1 MTSAAAVQKKE
12 ETGLSPAQLREQKIL
27 EHLPLVRAIAGRVK
41 DSLPV
46 QVELDDLA
54 HAGVLGLFDAV
65 DKYCPDKN
73 VAFHLYAKHRIRG
86 AILDSLRQLD
96 WASRDQ
102 RKRYKAI
109 ESAMNRSAQQL
120 GRAPEEAEVAKELGL
135 TQDGLI
141 KQKRDLQAAGL
152 TSGQPHRVEKIE
164 HVGTA
169 ETAEAPD
176 KRPDEVFAHREMRG
190 ALNEVVATLPPR
202 YQMVIRM
209 YYSEERTMKQIGNA
223 LGVNESR
230 VSQIHKAALQKLRAA
245 LHSGGYGEA
254 GVFLEDAAA

>member
-1 MTSAAAVQKKE
+1 MTSAAAAEKKK
-12 ETGLSPAQLREQKIL
+12 LSPAELREEKIL
-27 EHLPLVRAIAGRVK
+27 KHLPLVHAIANRVK
-41 DSLPV
+41 ANLPV

-73 VAFHLYAKHRIRG
+73 VAFQLYAKHRIRG
-86 AILDSLRQLD
+86 AILDSLRKLD

-109 ESAMNRSAQQL
+109 DAAMHKSAQQL
-120 GRAPEEAEVAKELGL
+120 GRAPNEAEVAKQLGL
-135 TQDGLI
+135 HEDVLI

-152 TSGQPHRVEKIE
+152 TSGQPLKVEKIE

-169 ETAEAPD
+169 ETAEATD
-176 KRPDEVFAHREMRG
+176 KRPDEVFAHSEMRS
-190 ALNEVVATLPPR
+190 ALNHVVAKLPPR
-202 YQMVIRM
+202 YQLVIRM
-209 YYSEERTMKQIGNA
+209 YYSEERTMKQIGSA

-230 VSQIHKAALQKLRAA
+230 VSQIHKAALQKLQAA
-245 LHSGGYGEA
+245 LQSDGYGEA
-254 GVFLEDAAA
+254 GVFLEETAA